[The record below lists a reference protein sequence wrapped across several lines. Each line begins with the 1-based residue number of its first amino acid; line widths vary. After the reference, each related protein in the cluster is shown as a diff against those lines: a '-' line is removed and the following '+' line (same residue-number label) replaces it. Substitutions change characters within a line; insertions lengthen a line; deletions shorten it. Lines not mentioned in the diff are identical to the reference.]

1 MKLRGNIY
9 CLSVTPGTQK
19 FEGKGIRLISFNP
32 GAQSDI
38 PRLRD
43 NCQWERTETDQVGN
57 TTLKLQS
64 GLPDVKQNHLGEE

>member
-1 MKLRGNIY
+1 MKLRGNIC
-9 CLSVTPGTQK
+9 CLYVTPGTQK

-32 GAQSDI
+32 GAQSDT

-43 NCQWERTETDQVGN
+43 NCQRERTETDQVGS

>member
-19 FEGKGIRLISFNP
+19 FEGLRLISFNP

-43 NCQWERTETDQVGN
+43 NCQWEQTETDQVGN